1 MRLGIIVNVGDIIG
15 SMHNDD
21 YENILDVDIL
31 NVLLK
36 DRTTG
41 KNIIWATDNYGFGP
55 DEEIKIENLHL
66 IKPRL
71 EKSKKEQQKRTKG
84 KAEVFTPSWVCND
97 MNNNLTEEWF
107 GRKNVFN
114 VSTGR
119 GWKTNNEKI
128 SFPCVEGKNWLDY
141 VRSTV
146 LEITCG
152 EGPFLV
158 SRYDTVSGEYIEPF
172 DRIGLL
178 DRKIRVVNENINGS
192 NGWFE
197 IILEVYKA
205 TYGYEYQGDNL
216 FLARKN
222 LLLTFIDNY
231 QNRVSKYVDKEKLLQ
246 VAEII
251 SWNLWQMD
259 GLKYVIPNS
268 CKNITREQISLFN
281 GVAEK
286 ECHGCKKNNIY
297 EHTGIYCKIKDW
309 KTNSIG
315 RFVDIVKKIK

>member
-1 MRLGIIVNVGDIIG
+1 
-15 SMHNDD
+15 MHSED
-21 YENILDVDIL
+21 YKDILDDDIL
-31 NVLLK
+31 NVLIR

-41 KNIIWATDNYGFGP
+41 KNIIWATENYGFSP
-55 DEEIKIENLHL
+55 DEEIKTENLHL

-71 EKSKKEQQKRTKG
+71 EKSKEEQQKRTKG

-114 VSTGR
+114 ISTGR

-128 SFPCVEGKNWLDY
+128 SFPGIDGKNWLDY

-158 SRYDTVSGEYIEPF
+158 SRYDTVTGKYIDPF

-197 IILEVYKA
+197 IILEAYKA

-222 LLLTFIDNY
+222 LLITFIDNY
-231 QNRVSKYVDKEKLLQ
+231 QNRVGKYADKEKLLQ

-259 GLKYVIPNS
+259 GLKYVVPNS
-268 CKNITREQISLFN
+268 CKSTNQGQISIFN
-281 GVAEK
+281 GQGEK
-286 ECHGCKKNNIY
+286 ECPGCKENNVFK
-297 EHTGIYCKIKDW
+297 HTGIYCKIKNW

-315 RFVDIVKKIK
+315 RFVDIIGEKNE

>member
-1 MRLGIIVNVGDIIG
+1 MRLGIIVNVGGIIG
-15 SMHNDD
+15 SMYSEDCG
-21 YENILDVDIL
+21 NILDGDIL

-41 KNIIWATDNYGFGP
+41 KNIIWATDNYGFSP
-55 DEEIKIENLHL
+55 DKEIKIENLHL

-71 EKSKKEQQKRTKG
+71 EKSKEEQQKRTKG
-84 KAEVFTPSWVCND
+84 KAEVFTPSWICND

-128 SFPCVEGKNWLDY
+128 SFPCVKGKNWLDY

-158 SRYDTVSGEYIEPF
+158 SRYDTVTGEYIEPF

-197 IILEVYKA
+197 IILEAYKA
-205 TYGYEYQGDNL
+205 TYGYEFQGDNL

-231 QNRVSKYVDKEKLLQ
+231 QNRVGKYADKEKLLQ

-259 GLKYVIPNS
+259 GLKYVVPNS
-268 CKNITREQISLFN
+268 CKTTNQGQISLFISDS
-281 GVAEK
+281 EK
-286 ECHGCKKNNIY
+286 ECPGCKENNILK
-297 EHTGIYCKIKDW
+297 HTGIYCKIKDW
-309 KTNSIG
+309 KTNFVG
-315 RFVDIVKKIK
+315 RFVDIINK

>member
-1 MRLGIIVNVGDIIG
+1 MYSEDCG
-15 SMHNDD
+15 
-21 YENILDVDIL
+21 NILDGDIL

-41 KNIIWATDNYGFGP
+41 KNIIWATDNYGFVP

-71 EKSKKEQQKRTKG
+71 EKSKEEQQKRTKG
-84 KAEVFTPSWVCND
+84 KAEVFTPSWICND

-128 SFPCVEGKNWLDY
+128 SFPCAEGKNWLDY

-158 SRYDTVSGEYIEPF
+158 SRYDTVTGEYIEPF

-178 DRKIRVVNENINGS
+178 DRKIRVVNENINGI

-197 IILEVYKA
+197 IILEAYKA
-205 TYGYEYQGDNL
+205 TYGYEFQGDNL
-216 FLARKN
+216 FIARKN

-231 QNRVSKYVDKEKLLQ
+231 QNRVGKYADKEKLLQ

-259 GLKYVIPNS
+259 GLKYVVPNS
-268 CKNITREQISLFN
+268 CKTTNQVQISLFTSDS
-281 GVAEK
+281 EK
-286 ECHGCKKNNIY
+286 ECPGCKENNILK
-297 EHTGIYCKIKDW
+297 HTGIYCKIKDW
-309 KTNSIG
+309 KTNSVG
-315 RFVDIVKKIK
+315 RFVDIVKK

>member
-1 MRLGIIVNVGDIIG
+1 MACARQGGIIG

-21 YENILDVDIL
+21 YENILDGDIL

-41 KNIIWATDNYGFGP
+41 KNIIWATDNYGFSP
-55 DEEIKIENLHL
+55 DEEIKIESLHL

-71 EKSKKEQQKRTKG
+71 EKSKEEQHNRTKG
-84 KAEVFTPSWVCND
+84 KAEVFTPSWICND

-158 SRYDTVSGEYIEPF
+158 SRYDTVTGEYIDPF

-197 IILEVYKA
+197 IILEAYKA
-205 TYGYEYQGDNL
+205 TYGYEFQGDNL

-231 QNRVSKYVDKEKLLQ
+231 QNRVCKYADKEKLLQ

-268 CKNITREQISLFN
+268 CKTITQGQISLFN
-281 GVAEK
+281 GLVEK
-286 ECHGCKKNNIY
+286 ECLGCKKNNIY

-315 RFVDIVKKIK
+315 RFVDIIKK

>member
-1 MRLGIIVNVGDIIG
+1 MDCVKQGGIIG
-15 SMHNDD
+15 SMHSEDCG
-21 YENILDVDIL
+21 NILDGDIL

-41 KNIIWATDNYGFGP
+41 KNIIWATDNYGFDP

-71 EKSKKEQQKRTKG
+71 EKSKEEQQKRTNG

-114 VSTGR
+114 VSTRR

-128 SFPCVEGKNWLDY
+128 SFPCAEGKNWLDY

-158 SRYDTVSGEYIEPF
+158 SRYDTVTGGYIEPF

-197 IILEVYKA
+197 IILEAYKA
-205 TYGYEYQGDNL
+205 TYGYEFQGDNL

-231 QNRVSKYVDKEKLLQ
+231 QNRVGKYADKEKLLQ

-259 GLKYVIPNS
+259 GLKYVVPNS
-268 CKNITREQISLFN
+268 CKTTNQGQISLFISDS
-281 GVAEK
+281 EK
-286 ECHGCKKNNIY
+286 ECPGCKENNILK
-297 EHTGIYCKIKDW
+297 HTGIYCKIKDW
-309 KTNSIG
+309 KTNSVG
-315 RFVDIVKKIK
+315 RFVDIVKK

>member
-1 MRLGIIVNVGDIIG
+1 
-15 SMHNDD
+15 MHNED
-21 YENILDVDIL
+21 YENVLDGDIL

-41 KNIIWATDNYGFGP
+41 KNIIWATDNYGFSPG
-55 DEEIKIENLHL
+55 EEIKIENLPL

-71 EKSKKEQQKRTKG
+71 EKSKEEQQKRTKG
-84 KAEVFTPSWVCND
+84 KAEVFTPSWICND

-158 SRYDTVSGEYIEPF
+158 SRYDTVTGEYIDPF

-178 DRKIRVVNENINGS
+178 DRKIRVVNENIDFGS
-192 NGWFE
+192 DGWFE
-197 IILEVYKA
+197 IILEAYKA
-205 TYGYEYQGDNL
+205 TYGYEFQGDNL

-231 QNRVSKYVDKEKLLQ
+231 QLRINKYVDKEKLLQ

-268 CKNITREQISLFN
+268 CKTTNQGQISLFTSDS
-281 GVAEK
+281 EK
-286 ECHGCKKNNIY
+286 ECPGCKENNILK
-297 EHTGIYCKIKDW
+297 HTGIYCKIKDW
-309 KTNSIG
+309 KTNSVG
-315 RFVDIVKKIK
+315 RFVDIVKK

>member
-1 MRLGIIVNVGDIIG
+1 
-15 SMHNDD
+15 MHNDN
-21 YENILDVDIL
+21 YENIFDGDIL

-41 KNIIWATDNYGFGP
+41 RNIIWATDNYGFDL

-71 EKSKKEQQKRTKG
+71 EKSKEEQQKRTKG

-128 SFPCVEGKNWLDY
+128 SFPCAEGKNWLDY

-158 SRYDTVSGEYIEPF
+158 SRYDTVTGEYIEPF

-178 DRKIRVVNENINGS
+178 DRKIRVVNENINGG

-197 IILEVYKA
+197 IILEAYKA
-205 TYGYEYQGDNL
+205 TYGYEFQGDNL

-231 QNRVSKYVDKEKLLQ
+231 QNRVGKYADKEKLLQ

-268 CKNITREQISLFN
+268 CKTTNQGQISLFTSDSK
-281 GVAEK
+281 K
-286 ECHGCKKNNIY
+286 ECPGCKENNILK
-297 EHTGIYCKIKDW
+297 HTGIYCKIKDW
-309 KTNSIG
+309 KTDSVG
-315 RFVDIVKKIK
+315 RFVDIVKK

>member
-1 MRLGIIVNVGDIIG
+1 MRLGIIVNVGGIIG
-15 SMHNDD
+15 SMHNED
-21 YENILDVDIL
+21 YENVLDGDIL

-41 KNIIWATDNYGFGP
+41 KNIIWATDNYGFSPG
-55 DEEIKIENLHL
+55 EEIKIENLPL

-71 EKSKKEQQKRTKG
+71 EKSKEEQQKRTKG
-84 KAEVFTPSWVCND
+84 KAEVFTPSWICND

-158 SRYDTVSGEYIEPF
+158 SRYDTVTGEYIDPF

-178 DRKIRVVNENINGS
+178 DRKIRVVNENIDFGS
-192 NGWFE
+192 DGWFE
-197 IILEVYKA
+197 IILEAYKA
-205 TYGYEYQGDNL
+205 TYGYEFQGDNL

-231 QNRVSKYVDKEKLLQ
+231 QLRINKYVDKEKLLQ

-268 CKNITREQISLFN
+268 CKTTNQGQISLFTSDS
-281 GVAEK
+281 EK
-286 ECHGCKKNNIY
+286 ECPGCKENNILK
-297 EHTGIYCKIKDW
+297 HTGIYCKIKDW
-309 KTNSIG
+309 KTNSVG
-315 RFVDIVKKIK
+315 RFVDIVKK

>member
-1 MRLGIIVNVGDIIG
+1 MAYVRQGGIIG
-15 SMHNDD
+15 SMHNED
-21 YENILDVDIL
+21 YENILDGDIL
-31 NVLLK
+31 KVLLK

-41 KNIIWATDNYGFGP
+41 KNIIWATDNYGFSP

-71 EKSKKEQQKRTKG
+71 EKSKEEQQKRTKG

-97 MNNNLTEEWF
+97 MNNNLAEEWF

-158 SRYDTVSGEYIEPF
+158 SRYDTVTGECIEPF

-178 DRKIRVVNENINGS
+178 DRKIRVVNENIGFGS
-192 NGWFE
+192 DGWFE
-197 IILEVYKA
+197 IILEAYKA
-205 TYGYEYQGDNL
+205 TYGYEFQGDNL

-222 LLLTFIDNY
+222 LLLTFVDNY
-231 QNRVSKYVDKEKLLQ
+231 QLRINKYVDKEKLLRI
-246 VAEII
+246 AEII

-259 GLKYVIPNS
+259 GLKYVVPNS
-268 CKNITREQISLFN
+268 CKTTTQGQISLFN

-286 ECHGCKKNNIY
+286 ECPGCKKNNKY
-297 EHTGIYCKIKDW
+297 EHTGIYCRIKDW
-309 KTNSIG
+309 NIDFVG
-315 RFVDIVKKIK
+315 RFVNIIKG

>member
-1 MRLGIIVNVGDIIG
+1 MACARQGGIIG

-21 YENILDVDIL
+21 YENILDGDIL

-41 KNIIWATDNYGFGP
+41 KNIIWATDNYGFSP

-71 EKSKKEQQKRTKG
+71 EKSKEEQQKRTKG
-84 KAEVFTPSWVCND
+84 KAEVFTPSWICND

-158 SRYDTVSGEYIEPF
+158 SRYDTVTGEYIDPF

-178 DRKIRVVNENINGS
+178 DRKIRVVNENIDFGS
-192 NGWFE
+192 DGWFE
-197 IILEVYKA
+197 IILEAYKA
-205 TYGYEYQGDNL
+205 TYGYEFQGDNL

-231 QNRVSKYVDKEKLLQ
+231 QLRINKYVDKEKLLQ

-259 GLKYVIPNS
+259 GLKYVVPNS
-268 CKNITREQISLFN
+268 CKTITRGQISLFN
-281 GVAEK
+281 GLVEK
-286 ECHGCKKNNIY
+286 ECPGCKKNNIY

-315 RFVDIVKKIK
+315 RFVDIVEK